1 MSRQPP
7 LPTSVRPFFW
17 VMRVWGALIGL
28 AAACVA
34 VLAFARD
41 SWPLAVLVLAVGAG
55 FAALTWMHP
64 LGRWFAPLFGLIGFG
79 MALVVTSWGVAAV
92 VALVV
97 GLLLWQRT
105 RPIGRRAAHINPDR
119 IVEVDKSAAMKN
131 ARAFVQAFEKA
142 GFEQVGALQLP
153 IGPIKVIE
161 SLLLA
166 PDRLSYAAVTDA
178 VVHLVSLFPGDR
190 GLTTRNSGFHP
201 LPEYLLADEV
211 PGGSPGDLIES
222 HARALAVLAK
232 SGHHPRPISAAE
244 LLDVAIEGERNAI
257 AWARRQRSRS
267 RQRAPRGAF
276 SQRDSRL
283 AEVAAW
289 SEAHPDSPTE

>member
-17 VMRVWGALIGL
+17 VMRAWGALIGL
-28 AAACVA
+28 TAAYVA

-55 FAALTWMHP
+55 FVALTWMHP
-64 LGRWFAPLFGLIGFG
+64 LGRWFAPLFGLIGLG
-79 MALVVTSWGVAAV
+79 LALVVASWGVAAV

-97 GLLLWQRT
+97 GLLLWQRS
-105 RPIGRRAAHINPDR
+105 RPIGRRAARINPER
-119 IVEVDKSAAMKN
+119 IVEVDKAAAMKN
-131 ARAFVQAFEKA
+131 ARAFVQDFEAA
-142 GFEQVGALQLP
+142 GFEQVGALQFP
-153 IGPIKVIE
+153 IGPTKVTE

-190 GLTTRNSGFHP
+190 GLTTRNSGLYP

-211 PGGSPGDLIES
+211 LGGSPRDLIES
-222 HARALAVLAK
+222 HARALAALAE
-232 SGHHPRPISAAE
+232 SGHHPLPISAPE
-244 LLDVAIEGERNAI
+244 LPGIAIEGERRAI
-257 AWARRQRSRS
+257 AWARRQRSR
-267 RQRAPRGAF
+267 RPKAPRGAF
-276 SQRDSRL
+276 SKRESRF

-289 SEAHPDSPTE
+289 SEAHPDSATE